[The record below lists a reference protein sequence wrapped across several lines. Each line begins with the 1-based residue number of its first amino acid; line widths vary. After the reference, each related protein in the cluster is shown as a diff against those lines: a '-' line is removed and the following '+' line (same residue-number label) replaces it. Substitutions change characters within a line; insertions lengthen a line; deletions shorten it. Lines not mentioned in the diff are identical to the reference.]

1 MSQHSDII
9 KFEISAG
16 IADGLST
23 GRIVE
28 RIQGVLETLE
38 WDSDTIE
45 NALVDAHNT
54 AKWMRTQKD
63 FLYGV
68 SHDQLDHF
76 INESG
81 RYLKMA

>member
-1 MSQHSDII
+1 MSQHSDFL
-9 KFEISAG
+9 KFEITAG
-16 IADGLST
+16 IQDGLST
-23 GRIVE
+23 SRIIE
-28 RIQGVLETLE
+28 RIQGVLDALE
-38 WDSDTIE
+38 WDSDTID
-45 NALVDAHNT
+45 NALANANNT

-76 INESG
+76 INESD

>member
-1 MSQHSDII
+1 MSQHSDIL

-16 IADGLST
+16 ISDGLST
-23 GRIVE
+23 DRIVE
-28 RIQGVLETLE
+28 RIQGVLDALE
-38 WDSDTIE
+38 WDSDTID
-45 NALVDAHNT
+45 NALANANNT
-54 AKWMRTQKD
+54 AKYMRTQED

>member
-1 MSQHSDII
+1 MSQHSDIL

-16 IADGLST
+16 ISDGLST
-23 GRIVE
+23 DRIVE
-28 RIQGVLETLE
+28 RIQGVLDALE
-38 WDSDTIE
+38 WDSDTID
-45 NALVDAHNT
+45 NALANANNT
-54 AKWMRTQKD
+54 AKYMRTQKD

>member
-23 GRIVE
+23 DRIVE
-28 RIQGVLETLE
+28 RIQGVMETLE
-38 WDSDTIE
+38 WDSNTIE
-45 NALVDAHNT
+45 DALADSHNT
-54 AKWMRTQKD
+54 AKWMRSQKD
-63 FLYGV
+63 GLYGV
-68 SHDQLDHF
+68 THDQLDHF